1 MIMRMVTGEG
11 SEKTMRM
18 RKRTWTWIGR
28 SWAQCIRLDFKIGK
42 AVHTICAQ
50 APLVTHMHMHR
61 GTRIWANPSMSRR
74 RCEFK
79 DPLRWTRDI
88 SFWFSDIRSVHC
100 YWHWFRMCCGVLIV
114 ENVEVIGTDSEFCWN
129 NMLTL
134 WERKVPNE
142 SKPVRLICVTSNLAL
157 TVHTLTC
164 LNDPPQWPKLHWT
177 LLKCCT
183 LPSIGIH

>member
-1 MIMRMVTGEG
+1 MTNRGRKKRIKPPNNHRPKCVGMSFLCTISRPYLFHSPYLDYVFHIHHISAIFWTLDLLRPRSASRAKTRLNLNGKIVGTHQLGRKIGKAVRNIMIMRMVTGEG
-11 SEKTMRM
+11 GEKTMRM

-79 DPLRWTRDI
+79 DPLDPRYFI
-88 SFWFSDIRSVHC
+88 LIFSH
-100 YWHWFRMCCGVLIV
+100 
-114 ENVEVIGTDSEFCWN
+114 
-129 NMLTL
+129 
-134 WERKVPNE
+134 
-142 SKPVRLICVTSNLAL
+142 
-157 TVHTLTC
+157 
-164 LNDPPQWPKLHWT
+164 
-177 LLKCCT
+177 
-183 LPSIGIH
+183 